1 MLMFLSNCLRR
12 ENKKMCKKTNVRFKN
27 TVCYLLIGLLAL
39 SNLYFYSKY
48 SLYKDNTDF
57 ANNISNLIHFS
68 VNIDNIDPLTSVWSH
83 KDAEYL
89 RTLLNEVE
97 RRSANK
103 YSLENYI
110 AIKYINGNTL
120 LVQTTQNEKGLF
132 RIKDMFFLDAEYYN
146 RLYHRFYK
154 VEDK

>member
-1 MLMFLSNCLRR
+1 M
-12 ENKKMCKKTNVRFKN
+12 
-27 TVCYLLIGLLAL
+27 
-39 SNLYFYSKY
+39 
-48 SLYKDNTDF
+48 
-57 ANNISNLIHFS
+57 
-68 VNIDNIDPLTSVWSH
+68 
-83 KDAEYL
+83 